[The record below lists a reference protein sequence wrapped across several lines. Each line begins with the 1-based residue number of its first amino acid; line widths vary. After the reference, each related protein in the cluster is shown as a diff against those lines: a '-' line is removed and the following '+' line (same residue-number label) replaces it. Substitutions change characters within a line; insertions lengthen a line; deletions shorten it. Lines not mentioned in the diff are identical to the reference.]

1 MGQVGIQSALKSSM
15 RPSLR
20 AALESQLQEY
30 DVIAS
35 EARALAASRGWDLP
49 ELEPA
54 AKGITYLVTRSR
66 LAFGDTDSKIAGMLI
81 QGNTRGMI
89 VGLKNMHRM
98 PRKDSQVMTLSQR
111 LVDCQA
117 ANIRQMQGFL

>member
-1 MGQVGIQSALKSSM
+1 MGQVGIQSALKASM

-117 ANIRQMQGFL
+117 ANIRQVQGFL